1 MLLTYLRLV
10 LAMIT
15 VETGGDPSKYNPA
28 EQAAGCLQIRPIMV
42 REANRLGI
50 DFTLADRWDC
60 NKSVQLFFQL
70 NAVKGRGN
78 PEHMAR
84 CWNGGGNG
92 LHMEATKKYW
102 NRVQAEM
109 LKNVKAFVVY

>member
-1 MLLTYLRLV
+1 MLTYLRLI

-15 VETGGDPSKYNPA
+15 VESGGNECAFNPR

-42 REANRLGI
+42 AEANRLGMEF
-50 DFTLADRWDC
+50 DLADRWDC
-60 NKSVQLFFQL
+60 AKSVRLFFEL
-70 NAVKGRGN
+70 NAVKNRTD
-78 PEHMAR
+78 PEAMAR

-92 LHMEATKKYW
+92 LQMEATADYW

-109 LKNVKAFVVY
+109 LKNVKPFVVY